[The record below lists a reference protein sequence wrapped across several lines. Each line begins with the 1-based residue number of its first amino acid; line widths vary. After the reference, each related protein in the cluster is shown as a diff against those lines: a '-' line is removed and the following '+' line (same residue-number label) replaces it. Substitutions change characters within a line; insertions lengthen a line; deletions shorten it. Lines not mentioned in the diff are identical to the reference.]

1 MVYMKNRLS
10 LAQIKTEILSGATVA
25 LALIPEAVAFAF
37 VAHVNPLVALY
48 AAFFVGLITA
58 VFGGRPG
65 MNSGATGALAVVMV
79 SLVVVHGVEYLFAT
93 VILMGV
99 IQMIVGLLHLGKLIR
114 IVPHPVM
121 LGFVNGLAIVI
132 CLSQLGH
139 FKVVDAVGN
148 QQWMEGSQLYTMLG
162 LTALTVL
169 LVYLIPKVSKA
180 IPAAL
185 VAILAIFA
193 LTSFFD
199 INTPTVGSM
208 GSIAGGFPEFH
219 LPMVPFNIETLYII
233 LPYSLILASVGL
245 IESLLTL
252 ALVDEITETNGKNS
266 QECMAQGAANIV
278 TGFFGGMGGC
288 AMIGQSMINISSG
301 ARHRL
306 SGIAASLFLIS
317 FVLFGAPIIEM
328 IPLAALAGVM
338 FMVVIGTF
346 AWSSLRIINKIPRT
360 DALVIILVSVLT
372 VIFDLAIAVLIGVI
386 ISALFYAWD
395 SATHI
400 TVNVEQRKDT
410 KVYHLHGPLF
420 FAAISSFR
428 ELFDLKSD
436 PENVIINFQYSRV
449 WDHSALEALSR
460 LSQRYQDAGKTVS
473 YEGVSR
479 DCARLLERMEVTVKV
494 DERTAPCYEVVTD
507 H

>member
-1 MVYMKNRLS
+1 MKNKLS
-10 LAQIKTEILSGATVA
+10 LGQIKTEILSGATVA

-65 MNSGATGALAVVMV
+65 MISGAAGALAVVMV
-79 SLVVVHGVEYLFAT
+79 SLVVEHGVEYLFAA
-93 VILMGV
+93 VILMGI
-99 IQMIVGLLHLGKLIR
+99 IQMLVGFLHLGKLIR

-139 FKVVDAVGN
+139 FKTVDAAGG
-148 QQWMEGSQLYTMLG
+148 QHWMEGSQLYTMLG
-162 LTALTVL
+162 LTALTIL
-169 LVYLIPKVSKA
+169 LIYLLPKVSKA

-185 VAILAIFA
+185 VAILAVFG
-193 LTSFFD
+193 LTSFFEL
-199 INTPTVGSM
+199 NTPTVGSM
-208 GSIAGGFPEFH
+208 ASIAGGIPEFH
-219 LPMVPFNIETLYII
+219 LPIVPFNLETLYII
-233 LPYSLILASVGL
+233 LPYSLILAGVGL

-252 ALVDEITETNGKNS
+252 ALVDEITETRGKNS
-266 QECMAQGAANIV
+266 KECMAQGAANIV

-288 AMIGQSMINISSG
+288 AMIGQSMINIKSG

-317 FVLFGAPIIEM
+317 SVLFGAPIIEM

-338 FMVVIGTF
+338 FIVVIGTF
-346 AWSSLRIINKIPRT
+346 AWSSLRIMNKIPRT
-360 DALVIILVSVLT
+360 DAFVIILVSALT
-372 VIFDLAIAVLIGVI
+372 VIFDLATAVLIGVI
-386 ISALFYAWD
+386 ISALFYVWD

-400 TVNVEQRKDT
+400 TANVEQREGT

-420 FAAISSFR
+420 FAAILSFR
-428 ELFDLKSD
+428 EIFDITSD
-436 PENVIINFQYSRV
+436 PGNVIINFRHSRV

-460 LSQRYQDAGKTVS
+460 LSQRYQEAGKTIS
-473 YEGVSR
+473 FEGLSR
-479 DCARLLERMEVTVKV
+479 DCVNLLERMGVVVEV
-494 DERTAPCYEVVTD
+494 DEGTAPSYEVVTD